1 MTDKKILD
9 AEKIADEVL
18 SDGELDKVAGGIG
31 TGHNLREN
39 PFSGGVPRFYNPAD
53 GTLQQHNEDTATGH

>member
-1 MTDKKILD
+1 MKDEKILD

-18 SDGELDKVAGGIG
+18 SDDELDKVAGGVG

-39 PFSGGVPRFYNPAD
+39 PFSGGVQSVYNLAD
-53 GTLQQHNEDTATGH
+53 GILLDNSTATGH

>member
-18 SDGELDKVAGGIG
+18 SDGELDKVAGGFG
-31 TGHNLREN
+31 TGHKLREN
-39 PFSGGVPRFYNPAD
+39 PFSGGVPRVYNSAD
-53 GTLQQHNEDTATGH
+53 GTLQHIEDTATGH

>member
-9 AEKIADEVL
+9 AEKIADEIL
-18 SDGELDKVAGGIG
+18 IDNELEKVAGGVG

-39 PFSGGVPRFYNPAD
+39 PFSGGVPRVYNPAD
-53 GTLQQHNEDTATGH
+53 GTLQQHIDDTATGH